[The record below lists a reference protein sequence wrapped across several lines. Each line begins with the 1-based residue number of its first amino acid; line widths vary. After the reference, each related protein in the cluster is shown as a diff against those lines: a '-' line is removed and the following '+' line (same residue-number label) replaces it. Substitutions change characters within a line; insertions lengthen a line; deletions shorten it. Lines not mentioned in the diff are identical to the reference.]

1 MPYQQITHEE
11 RYQLGQLL
19 CARLSVAAMA
29 RLLGRHRSTI
39 HRELARN
46 RSARRRYEWYHANCL
61 AVTRRSHSRRN
72 RRLTPAH
79 WAIVEPYLAE
89 GWSPEQIAG
98 RWQVGGRRW
107 ISHEAIY
114 QYLYRD
120 RTAGGVLHRWLPQG
134 RKTRRRRF
142 GRKRLGGPRGRSITE
157 RPAIVGRRTQI
168 GHWEIDT
175 VQGPGRACLVTAV
188 ERATGYAVI
197 GKLEACTTEA
207 LVRRLTELLRDQP
220 HPIRTIT
227 ADNGSEMT
235 GYRYLEQALQ
245 TRFYFTQP
253 YSAWQRGSIEHLN
266 GLIRRVYP
274 KGTDFTQVTQLDCTR
289 LARQLNQRPRR
300 RFAFRTPEECYEQ

>member
-1 MPYQQITHEE
+1 MPYHQITQDE
-11 RYQLGQLL
+11 RYQLCQLL
-19 CARLSVAAMA
+19 CLRLSLAEIA
-29 RLLGRHRSTI
+29 RRLGRHRSTI

-46 RSARRRYEWYHANCL
+46 RSARGRYEWYHAHCL

-72 RRLTPAH
+72 RRLRPAS
-79 WAIVEPYLAE
+79 WAIVERYLGL

-98 RWQVGGRRW
+98 RWQGQGRRW

-120 RTAGGVLHRWLPQG
+120 RRAGGLLYRWLPQG
-134 RKTRRRRF
+134 RKARRRRF
-142 GRKRLGGPRGRSITE
+142 GRQRLGGPRGRSITE
-157 RPAIVGRRTQI
+157 RPAIVERRRQL
-168 GHWEIDT
+168 GHWELDT
-175 VQGPGRACLVTAV
+175 VQGSTRACLVTAV
-188 ERATGYAVI
+188 ERVTGYAVI

-207 LVRRLTELLRDQP
+207 LVTRLTPLLKEQP
-220 HPIRTIT
+220 HPVRTIT

-235 GYRYLEQALQ
+235 GYRYLERALQ

-274 KGTDFTQVTQLDCTR
+274 KGTDFTQVTQQDCTR
-289 LARQLNQRPRR
+289 LARQLNHRPRR
-300 RFAFRTPEECYEQ
+300 RLGFRTPEECYAH

>member
-1 MPYQQITHEE
+1 MPYRQITQDE
-11 RYQLGQLL
+11 RYQLSQLR
-19 CARLSVAAMA
+19 CYRLSVAAIA
-29 RLLGRHRSTI
+29 RLLKRHRSTI

-46 RSARRRYEWYHANCL
+46 RSARDRYEWYHADRQAL
-61 AVTRRSHSRRN
+61 ERRSVSRRN
-72 RRLTPAH
+72 QRLTAAH
-79 WAIVEPYLAE
+79 WAIVRPYLAT
-89 GWSPEQIAG
+89 GWTPEQIAG
-98 RWQVGGRRW
+98 RWQVRGRRW

-120 RTAGGVLHRWLPQG
+120 RQAGGELYRWLPQG

-157 RPAIVGRRTQI
+157 RPPIVAQRRQV

-175 VQGPGRACLVTAV
+175 IQGPTRACLVTAV

-197 GKLEACTTEA
+197 GKLEACTTDA
-207 LVRRLTELLRDQP
+207 LVARLTQLLQDQV
-220 HPIRTIT
+220 HPVRTIT

-235 GYRYLEQALQ
+235 GYRYLEQRLGC
-245 TRFYFTQP
+245 RFYFTQP

-266 GLIRRVYP
+266 SLIRRVYP
-274 KGTDFTQVTQLDCTR
+274 KRTDFTEVSQQACTR

-300 RFAFRTPEECYEQ
+300 RLGFRTPEECYGH